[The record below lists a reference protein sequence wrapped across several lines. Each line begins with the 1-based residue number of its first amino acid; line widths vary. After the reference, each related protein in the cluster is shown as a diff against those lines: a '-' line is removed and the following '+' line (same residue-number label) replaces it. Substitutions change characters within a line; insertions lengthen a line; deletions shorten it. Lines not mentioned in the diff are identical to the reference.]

1 MTMGRRGNGEGGI
14 SRRKDGLYM
23 ARYTVETATG
33 KKRKTIYA
41 KTRQEAAEKLTKAM
55 ADRDGGLIFDDENL
69 SVGEY
74 LDTWLKGLTGSVRQ
88 STLDGYE
95 IAVRVHIKP
104 ALGRLKLKKLTPAHV
119 ASFYQDK
126 LTAGAAPASVNKL
139 HVTLHKALDQAVK
152 WNMIPRNV
160 SEAVKAPRPASNE
173 MLTLSANQVRTM
185 LRAAQGDRLEALYV
199 LAVHTG
205 MRQGELLALKWPDVD
220 LRDGRV
226 SIRRTITKSG
236 GRLLLGE
243 PKTAKSRRTITL
255 TTGSLNA
262 LRAHRKR
269 QLEEM
274 MQRTGLWQDHGLVF
288 ASEAGTLINPTNL
301 RKRHFASLLKR
312 AGLPADTRFHDL
324 RHTCATLLLGKGI
337 HPKFVQELLGHANIA
352 ITLDTY
358 SHVIPGMGDATAR
371 AMEDAL
377 EVDPP
382 EEQDAEDA

>member
-1 MTMGRRGNGEGGI
+1 
-14 SRRKDGLYM
+14 
-23 ARYTVETATG
+23 
-33 KKRKTIYA
+33 
-41 KTRQEAAEKLTKAM
+41 
-55 ADRDGGLIFDDENL
+55 
-69 SVGEY
+69 
-74 LDTWLKGLTGSVRQ
+74 
-88 STLDGYE
+88 
-95 IAVRVHIKP
+95 
-104 ALGRLKLKKLTPAHV
+104 
-119 ASFYQDK
+119 
-126 LTAGAAPASVNKL
+126 
-139 HVTLHKALDQAVK
+139 
-152 WNMIPRNV
+152 MIPRNV
-160 SEAVKAPRPASNE
+160 SEAVKAPRPASKE
-173 MLTLSANQVRTM
+173 MLTLSANQVRAM

-205 MRQGELLALKWPDVD
+205 MRQGELLALKWLDVN

-269 QLEEM
+269 QLAGM
-274 MQRTGLWQDHGLVF
+274 MQHMGLWQDHELVF

-301 RKRHFASLLKR
+301 RKRHVASLLER

-324 RHTCATLLLGKGI
+324 RHTCATLLLSRNV
-337 HPKFVQELLGHANIA
+337 HPKYVQERLGHANIA

-358 SHVIPGMGDATAR
+358 SQVIPDMGDATAR

-377 EVDPP
+377 EGEQPGV
-382 EEQDAEDA
+382 QDAEDA